1 MHTFDFQDIK
11 HIPNSIYVQKIN
23 LSCDNFALNWSVLEE
38 GIEVEKGK
46 IDDLTSIAAG
56 KFIIFTISSKTSLK
70 AGKKYFLNISMEL
83 KNKEPLLPA
92 NSEIAYEQFPLNVIK
107 RSIRVLITTK
117 TPTISEVGAKIM
129 VTGAD
134 FTIIFDKEIGTISSF
149 VK

>member
-56 KFIIFTISSKTSLK
+56 KLKIFMISSRTSLK
-70 AGKKYFLNISMEL
+70 AGKEYFLNVSMKL

-92 NSEIAYEQFPLNVIK
+92 NSEMAYEQFPLSIIK
-107 RSIRVLITTK
+107 RSIPLLITTK
-117 TPTISEVGAKIM
+117 MPTVSEV
-129 VTGAD
+129 
-134 FTIIFDKEIGTISSF
+134 
-149 VK
+149 

>member
-38 GIEVEKGK
+38 RIEVEKGK

-56 KFIIFTISSKTSLK
+56 KLKIFMISSRTSLK
-70 AGKKYFLNISMEL
+70 AGKEYFLNVSMKL

-92 NSEIAYEQFPLNVIK
+92 NSEMAYEQFPLNGIK
-107 RSIRVLITTK
+107 RSIPLLITTK
-117 TPTISEVGAKIM
+117 TPTVSEV
-129 VTGAD
+129 
-134 FTIIFDKEIGTISSF
+134 
-149 VK
+149 